1 MKDWEVAFSAQWKP
15 GPEAAAGMHQVG
27 SDMATLVIYLDP
39 DSLALMP
46 PADPAKW
53 PAFVGL
59 LRQLRDGAQEV
70 ADFLEGHRQAAMDQ
84 ETGVSLE
91 LPGLTNRP
99 Q

>member
-1 MKDWEVAFSAQWKP
+1 MKDWEVAFNAQWKP

-27 SDMATLVIYLDP
+27 PDMATLVIYLDP

-59 LRQLRDGAQEV
+59 LRQLRDGAQAV
-70 ADFLEGHRQAAMDQ
+70 ADFLEEHRRLAIEQ

-91 LPGLTNRP
+91 LPGLTY
-99 Q
+99 